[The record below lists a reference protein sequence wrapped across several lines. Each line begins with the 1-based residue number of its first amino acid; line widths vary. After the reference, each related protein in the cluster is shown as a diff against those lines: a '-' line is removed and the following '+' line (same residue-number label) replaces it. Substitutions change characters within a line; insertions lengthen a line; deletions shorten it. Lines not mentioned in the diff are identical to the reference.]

1 MKTDGRFL
9 KESDLSEDVIRKT
22 KALNELDKQRGQT
35 LAEMSLAW
43 LLAQKEVTG
52 VLIGASRTEQ
62 ILDNI
67 KAAENLNFTKK
78 ELEMIDKISK

>member
-22 KALNELDKQRGQT
+22 KALNELAKQRGQT